1 MQINT
6 SQDIYL
12 PSLFTFDFFI
22 PVQFASR
29 PFDLFC
35 VLINSKLTCP
45 EFLTTSDLL
54 GQQPSCTIL
63 ISDRFIVYNYGP
75 IFRVLY
81 LFSSGTSKIIC
92 CIKIVIILQ
101 KKKKSMAS
109 YVNVPMVAN
118 YLDWI
123 LIRTRSKSDWQYF
136 FYFLRVSIDVCK
148 QPRLKSYRPATVVGK
163 CFVWAP
169 VWQRW
174 ARLNKAWLADD
185 LHTLA
190 ARWRRPE
197 GTLAH
202 VYTT

>member
-45 EFLTTSDLL
+45 EFFTTSDLL

-75 IFRVLY
+75 IFWVLY

-101 KKKKSMAS
+101 KKEVHGVLCERADGRKLSGLNLNSNSLKVGLAVLFLFS
-109 YVNVPMVAN
+109 
-118 YLDWI
+118 
-123 LIRTRSKSDWQYF
+123 TRVY
-136 FYFLRVSIDVCK
+136 R
-148 QPRLKSYRPATVVGK
+148 RLQAATLEK
-163 CFVWAP
+163 
-169 VWQRW
+169 
-174 ARLNKAWLADD
+174 L
-185 LHTLA
+185 
-190 ARWRRPE
+190 
-197 GTLAH
+197 
-202 VYTT
+202 